1 MSEKVP
7 GNGGSKHL
15 FYGVLNPVDRSN
27 EVLFGLIMVM
37 TFTNSLST
45 TDAGRAD
52 VRSCWLELSA
62 AIWRGVSL
70 TPSCTS

>member
-52 VRSCWLELSA
+52 VR
-62 AIWRGVSL
+62 
-70 TPSCTS
+70 